1 MTKNEN
7 EAKLNETLHESSRGR
22 KVLRFLFEIA
32 EKLPADWRLNA
43 GVK

>member
-32 EKLPADWRLNA
+32 KNCHPIEELLLE
-43 GVK
+43 